1 MKRHI
6 LILFALTLSLSAFS
20 QADTAINRMVSQKL
34 DSFRMTLDS
43 LEVIDRT
50 ASGTAITTIDT
61 LRLPVNTA
69 GIFTVDYINED
80 AARHSLGHGQ
90 KLAFIANWNGVYT
103 IPDVSDSQ
111 PYTFS
116 GGLPQG
122 PVTIKVVG
130 GVPLLQV
137 GNPMAV
143 LVKWRFLIDRKVK
156 PL

>member
-1 MKRHI
+1 MKKHI

-20 QADTAINRMVSQKL
+20 QIDTVLNKMIGQKL
-34 DSFRMTLDS
+34 DSFSLRLDS
-43 LEVIDRT
+43 LEVVDRIV
-50 ASGTAITTIDT
+50 SGTAITTIDT

-69 GIFTVDYINED
+69 AIFTVDYINED
-80 AARHSLGHGQ
+80 GARHSLGHGQ

-103 IPDVSDSQ
+103 IPDISDSE
-111 PYTFS
+111 PYLFS
-116 GGLPQG
+116 GTLPQG

-137 GNPMAV
+137 GNPMV
-143 LVKWRFLIDRKVK
+143 VQIKWRFFIDRKVK